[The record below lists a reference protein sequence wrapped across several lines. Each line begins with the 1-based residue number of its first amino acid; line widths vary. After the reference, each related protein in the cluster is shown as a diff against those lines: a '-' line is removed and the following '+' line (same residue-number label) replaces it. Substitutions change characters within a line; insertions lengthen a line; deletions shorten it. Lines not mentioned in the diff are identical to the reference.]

1 MNDGRAAALV
11 LGATSD
17 IGRAIAYELAGDGY
31 AMRLAGRDPS
41 RLGREAR
48 DIRIRVRTGAVV
60 TLPGPVRC
68 PDPRRGPRTVR
79 QGVDEAGP
87 SPARPHLVSHP
98 REKGER

>member
-11 LGATSD
+11 LGATLD
-17 IGRAIAYELAGDGY
+17 IGRAIAHELAGDGY
-31 AMRLAGRDPS
+31 AMRLAGRDPA

-48 DIRIRVRTGAVV
+48 DIRIRTGAVV
-60 TLPGPVRC
+60 TLPGTVRC
-68 PDPRRGPRTVR
+68 PDHRRGPRAVR
-79 QGVDEAGP
+79 QGVDEAEP

>member
-17 IGRAIAYELAGDGY
+17 IGRAIAHELAGGGY

-48 DIRIRVRTGAVV
+48 DIRVRTGV
-60 TLPGPVRC
+60 PGTVRC
-68 PDPRRGPRTVR
+68 PDHRRGPRAVR
-79 QGVDEAGP
+79 QGVDEAEP

>member
-1 MNDGRAAALV
+1 MNDGRTAALV
-11 LGATSD
+11 FGATSD
-17 IGRAIAYELAGDGY
+17 IGRAIAHELADSGC
-31 AMRLAGRDPS
+31 AMRLAGRDPA

-48 DIRIRVRTGAVV
+48 DIRVRGAVV

-68 PDPRRGPRTVR
+68 PDHRRGPRAVR